1 MAKQEKFIQKN
12 PVLINKLR
20 SLDMDFNDVFIL
32 ECFYYK
38 EDREH
43 FNLYTIPSIKDFNLS
58 ARYQFLKKNE
68 YLVEDPNNTDSMMLS
83 IKGQDLMESLM
94 SPNEEPLTNAR
105 VVVINNDKTPEEC
118 FEEWWKVYPTNTSW
132 QTADKK
138 TKFTGGRVLKNIVKA
153 KAKKMYIKLLN
164 QGLKHEELIGS
175 LKYEI
180 KMKKLESLKK
190 GINQLDFFKGMESYL
205 NQERYLLFLDNY
217 RDNPDFVKDE
227 SGGASV
233 KSKVS
238 NVKDI

>member
-1 MAKQEKFIQKN
+1 
-12 PVLINKLR
+12 
-20 SLDMDFNDVFIL
+20 MDFNDVFIL

-118 FEEWWKVYPTNTSW
+118 FEEWWKVYPTNTAW
-132 QTADKK
+132 QTADKA
-138 TKFTGGRVLKNIVKA
+138 TKFTGSRVLKGIPKA
-153 KAKKMYIKLLN
+153 KAKKMYLKLLN
-164 QGLKHEELIGS
+164 QGLKHEELVGA
-175 LKYEI
+175 LKFEI
-180 KMKKLESLKK
+180 KQKKLDSLKK
-190 GINQLDFFKGMESYL
+190 NENKMDYFKGVEAYL
-205 NQERYLLFLDNY
+205 NSERYLLFLDNY
-217 RDNPDFVKDE
+217 RDNPEFVKDE

-233 KSKVS
+233 KSKAS

>member
-1 MAKQEKFIQKN
+1 
-12 PVLINKLR
+12 
-20 SLDMDFNDVFIL
+20 MDFNDVFIL

-43 FNLYTIPSIKDFNLS
+43 LNKFTIPSLKDFNLS
-58 ARYQFLKKNE
+58 TRYQFLKKNE
-68 YLVEDPNNTDSMMLS
+68 YLVEDPNNTDQMMLS

-105 VVVINNDKTPEEC
+105 VVVINNDRTPEEC

-180 KMKKLESLKK
+180 KMKKLESIKK
-190 GINQLDFFKGMESYL
+190 GVNQLDYFKGMESYL

-233 KSKVS
+233 KSRTS

>member
-1 MAKQEKFIQKN
+1 
-12 PVLINKLR
+12 
-20 SLDMDFNDVFIL
+20 MDFNDVFIL

-118 FEEWWKVYPTNTSW
+118 FEEWWKVYPTNTAW

-138 TKFTGGRVLKNIVKA
+138 TKFAGGRVLKNIVKA
-153 KAKKMYIKLLN
+153 KAKKMYVKLLN

-233 KSKVS
+233 KSKTI